1 MKRFGQPTDQ
11 SQVANVILRGAFAA
25 LFVLSLFQQAGG
37 RICDRTVIGVL
48 TSGASSDFSSAW
60 GGHGCGSTGASWAG
74 TEDGLQCDALLPA
87 RRGWLII
94 VPGGMPRFSRVAD
107 AVRNRFH
114 GNTRPHV
121 QRTKAVFCDYSSLR
135 SILHPHFSLIAHA
148 SSVLC

>member
-11 SQVANVILRGAFAA
+11 RQVANVILRGAFAA

-37 RICDRTVIGVL
+37 RICDRTVIDVL
-48 TSGASSDFSSAW
+48 TSGASSDHDASW
-60 GGHGCGSTGASWAG
+60 GDHGRGATGASWAG

-87 RRGWLII
+87 RRGWLVI
-94 VPGGMPRFSRVAD
+94 VSVPPRSHRAAD
-107 AVRNRFH
+107 AVRSRFH